1 MNNQATYIAKL
12 YSMHQIL
19 AENNNFHN
27 SNKKLKQDFENFH
40 KQTKMKINDL
50 NSMFNMVG
58 LNRPKQHQE
67 QIISPAPKL
76 THSKSL
82 KTENRKVILIDKKLI
97 YSKIND
103 SIDSSNNFSD
113 ELQSEDEDNARF
125 ESILKIKQQRHTKT
139 ADTPSSVSST
149 RSGIA
154 PSQASTSLHS
164 TKSAIVQS
172 VNKNLYEIPLRSNS
186 TYDSYFKATPTL
198 ILTTTSK
205 QFSSSI
211 DGKRLIDKPKPQ
223 NGKEFKLTSAL
234 NTNSNN
240 KSTNNN
246 PSVESPSTPNETVLD
261 KNASNTS
268 ESKSDLNSSIATTT
282 EANSSFNNVVLPNVN
297 QAQANKIHPINKK
310 SILNELNE
318 SASNSTS
325 QSQNGRKSVAALNQ
339 NSIKKLRQILKLDDF
354 AENKPATPLHKKE
367 FSLFKTENGKNTLKL
382 GSTVNDIAS
391 KLPVVQHQSTK
402 KDDKFGKNANVILIK
417 KLNSKVDP
425 SKSAPSSN
433 LRRLRLNR
441 QQMLHQQQM
450 AGSQT
455 PYRLA
460 QEESK
465 MSNDYEQHMNEFP
478 IRIIITDRSI
488 APPPCTP
495 QLESHKCDNCLFC
508 VRELSIKDKMLRS
521 GWQNPERTY
530 SSIDLKPS
538 EVEKPKNLVFNYD
551 KSNDFASSLYKFRE
565 KRFT

>member
-1 MNNQATYIAKL
+1 
-12 YSMHQIL
+12 MHQIL

-67 QIISPAPKL
+67 QIISPGPKL

-82 KTENRKVILIDKKLI
+82 KHDNRKVILIDKKLI

-172 VNKNLYEIPLRSNS
+172 VNKSLYEIPLRSNS

-198 ILTTTSK
+198 ILTAHSSK

-211 DGKRLIDKPKPQ
+211 DGKRLIDKPKPP
-223 NGKEFKLTSAL
+223 NGKELKLTSAL
-234 NTNSNN
+234 NTNSSNSKSVNN
-240 KSTNNN
+240 S
-246 PSVESPSTPNETVLD
+246 PGVESPSTLNETD
-261 KNASNTS
+261 KGNTS

-282 EANSSFNNVVLPNVN
+282 EAANSSFNNVVLPNVN
-297 QAQANKIHPINKK
+297 QAQANKIHPPINKK

-325 QSQNGRKSVAALNQ
+325 QSQSGGRKSAAALSQ

-354 AENKPATPLHKKE
+354 AESKPALHKKE
-367 FSLFKTENGKNTLKL
+367 LSLFSKTENGKNTLKL
-382 GSTVNDIAS
+382 GSTVNDVAS

-433 LRRLRLNR
+433 LRRLRLKQ

-450 AGSQT
+450 GGSQT
-455 PYRLA
+455 PYRLT

-465 MSNDYEQHMNEFP
+465 MSNDMNEFP

-495 QLESHKCDNCLFC
+495 QLEVHKCDNCLFC
-508 VRELSIKDKMLRS
+508 VRELSIKDKMLRG

-530 SSIDLKPS
+530 SSLDLKPS
-538 EVEKPKNLVFNYD
+538 EAEKPKNLVFNYD
-551 KSNDFASSLYKFRE
+551 KHNDFASSLYKFRE